1 MIVDFSRLI
10 FSCVCSHGHDCC
22 HYYLLKILHWV
33 ESLIVTLNLKD
44 WSKFHVAVPQ
54 QLIFHEEPNKNPGGY
69 PHLCPKRSVDATAA
83 GVLKSSSGS
92 GLLKSAAGSAKI
104 AVQVKNWGQDMGD
117 EASK

>member
-1 MIVDFSRLI
+1 MVMIVAI
-10 FSCVCSHGHDCC
+10 TI
-22 HYYLLKILHWV
+22 YLNKHVILHWV
-33 ESLIVTLNLKD
+33 ESLIFTLNLKD

-54 QLIFHEEPNKNPGGY
+54 KLIFHEEPNKNPGGY

-104 AVQVKNWGQDMGD
+104 AVQVQNWGQDMGD